1 MVDTP
6 YIDRARVLK
15 RIGRNR
21 RNRDRHIRN
30 RLRPL
35 GRRDDNR
42 VHGVIA
48 RIVGAFRRCGR
59 ERRLLILSLR
69 WNYGAEGGNA
79 AEPDSFPPPLYSRY
93 RRLHWPLF
101 LKMLPRSE
109 ERRGGKE
116 GVSTGRTRWG

>member
-1 MVDTP
+1 MRATPPTASELVDENQQRRRYRVETA

-15 RIGRNR
+15 LIGRNR

-48 RIVGAFRRCGR
+48 RIVGACRRCGR

-69 WNYGAEGGNA
+69 WTYGPEGGTA
-79 AEPDSFPPPLYSRY
+79 AEPARFP
-93 RRLHWPLF
+93 HQDQT
-101 LKMLPRSE
+101 SE
-109 ERRGGKE
+109 VEGRKE
-116 GVSTGRTRWG
+116 